1 VARVPATVA
10 RASIEGSVAR
20 YFASFA
26 ANDVDAR
33 LDLFADAVRFED
45 PAGQLV
51 ASSRAELRAFW
62 VEAVPH
68 DWDVRFTLER
78 VAIVGDEALATA
90 TMSLRA
96 GTRAPAEVVVNCHF
110 VFRSGDGRIVQYRAF
125 FDAASITERLA
136 EG

>member
-1 VARVPATVA
+1 MVA
-10 RASIEGSVAR
+10 RASIEDSVAR

-26 ANDVDAR
+26 TSDVDAR

-45 PAGQLV
+45 PRANWSRR
-51 ASSRAELRAFW
+51 ASRNCARSGSTRCRATGTCGS
-62 VEAVPH
+62 PSSG
-68 DWDVRFTLER
+68 

-90 TMSLRA
+90 TISVRA

-110 VFRSGDGRIVQYRAF
+110 VFRGGDGRIVQYRAF